1 MPPKITDLRKL
12 ARGRSSL
19 LRTAEK
25 GLLSR
30 ATTMQRKLNAYVMRI
45 LMPSLQIKNNKLV
58 NSSVNLRKINKA
70 SGLKSFMHNVI
81 DLAMFE
87 YYDKQFNA
95 INKVGTKYY
104 TEFAP
109 SESTVKG
116 IINRGKISTD
126 GFTDELFDNNQI
138 VKQLQDTVRKNIITE
153 TSTVDVTQLLTEQI
167 KGKNDKFGVIKSYH
181 YQNGYDKMQNYSRQ
195 LDTEF
200 SKALKL
206 NYAIYA
212 GGEIQTTRDFCE
224 SRNGNVYNRE
234 TILSWNNTPAT
245 WAGRKPQNDI
255 LIDMG
260 GYNCRHDFDWISY
273 ALARRIDPNIEKSE
287 FDTK

>member
-1 MPPKITDLRKL
+1 MLPNLTDLRKI
-12 ARGRSSL
+12 ARSRSSL

-30 ATTMQRKLNAYVMRI
+30 AATMERKLNAYVLRTLI
-45 LMPSLQIKNNKLV
+45 PSMQIRNSKLV
-58 NSSVNLRKINKA
+58 NTAVNLKKINKA
-70 SGLKSFMHNVI
+70 TGLKRFMHTVV
-81 DLAMFE
+81 DAAMYD

-95 INKVGTKYY
+95 VNVATTKYY
-104 TEFAP
+104 SGFAP
-109 SESTVKG
+109 TEATVNG
-116 IINRGKISTD
+116 IISKGKIASD
-126 GFTDELFDNNQI
+126 GFIDDLFDNNQI
-138 VKQLQDTVRKNIITE
+138 VKQLQDTIRKNIITE
-153 TSTVDVTQLLTEQI
+153 TSTADVTQLLTEQI
-167 KGKNDKFGVIKSYH
+167 KGKNDKFGLIKSYH
-181 YQNGYDKMQNYSRQ
+181 YQNGYDQMQNYSRQ
-195 LDTEF
+195 LDTQF

-212 GGEIQTTRDFCE
+212 GGEIQDTREFCAH
-224 SRNGNVYNRE
+224 RNGNVYNRE
-234 TILSWNNTPAT
+234 TILSWNHTPAT
-245 WAGRKPQNDI
+245 WAGRKPNNDI

>member
-1 MPPKITDLRKL
+1 MLPNITDLRKI
-12 ARGRSSL
+12 ARGRSSR

-30 ATTMQRKLNAYVMRI
+30 AATMERKLNAYVLRI
-45 LMPSLQIKNNKLV
+45 LLPSMQIRNHKLV
-58 NSSVNLRKINKA
+58 NSSVNLKKINKA
-70 SGLKSFMHNVI
+70 TGLKSFMHEII
-81 DLAMFE
+81 DAAMFD
-87 YYDKQFNA
+87 YYDKQFSALNTA
-95 INKVGTKYY
+95 SIEYY
-104 TEFAP
+104 SGFAP
-109 SESTVKG
+109 TEATVNG
-116 IINRGKISTD
+116 IINRGKITSD
-126 GFTDELFDNNQI
+126 GFIDDLFDNNQI

-153 TSTVDVTQLLTEQI
+153 TSTVDVSQLLTEQI
-167 KGKNDKFGVIKSYH
+167 KGKNDKFGVVKSYH
-181 YQNGYDKMQNYSRQ
+181 YQNGYDQMQNYSRQ
-195 LDTEF
+195 LDTQF

-212 GGEIQTTRDFCE
+212 GGEIQTTREFCD

-234 TILSWNNTPAT
+234 TILSWNHTPAT

>member
-1 MPPKITDLRKL
+1 M
-12 ARGRSSL
+12 
-19 LRTAEK
+19 
-25 GLLSR
+25 
-30 ATTMQRKLNAYVMRI
+30 
-45 LMPSLQIKNNKLV
+45 
-58 NSSVNLRKINKA
+58 
-70 SGLKSFMHNVI
+70 
-81 DLAMFE
+81 
-87 YYDKQFNA
+87 
-95 INKVGTKYY
+95 
-104 TEFAP
+104 
-109 SESTVKG
+109 
-116 IINRGKISTD
+116 
-126 GFTDELFDNNQI
+126 
-138 VKQLQDTVRKNIITE
+138 
-153 TSTVDVTQLLTEQI
+153 TQLLTEQI